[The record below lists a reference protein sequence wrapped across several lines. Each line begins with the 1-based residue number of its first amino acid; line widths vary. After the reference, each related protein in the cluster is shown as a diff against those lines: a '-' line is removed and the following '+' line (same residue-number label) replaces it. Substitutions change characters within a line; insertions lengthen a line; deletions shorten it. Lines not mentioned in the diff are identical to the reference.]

1 MRYYYFNPFSKQ
13 YYFPVGF
20 RNYPIFATFYQPY
33 KSSAKLLWEI
43 WQASSIFRKIFSTNK
58 PEKVLPIEHIRKYV
72 TPCSIL
78 TFNLGTKGIEQKI
91 SILGVERT
99 TNTAFYIKYA
109 TSEIAC
115 KNVFNEGVVLQQL
128 SHLSFVPKLQLNVH
142 KENQFTLIKTTVLK
156 GEKMKHQRIDQQMLT
171 ILFTLSTQKIVSSR
185 NYSSEIRSCFSHG
198 DFCPWNMLVN
208 EGKIELFDWE
218 LAGEYPL
225 GYDLFMYIFQFEFLV
240 NEMNRFDLMLNQNAD
255 AIQQYFKHFEI
266 DNWKPYLKEF
276 SMLKYKL
283 ESEKRNSDLIEPYL
297 KLKEFSNRF

>member
-20 RNYPIFATFYQPY
+20 RNYPIFTTFYQPY
-33 KSSAKLLWEI
+33 KASAKLMWKI
-43 WQASSIFRKIFSTNK
+43 WQTSSIFRKLFSTNK

-99 TNTAFYIKYA
+99 TNAAFYIKYA

-115 KNVFNEGVVLQQL
+115 RNVCNEGIVLQQL

-171 ILFTLSTQKIVSSR
+171 ILFTLSKQKIESSR
-185 NYSSEIRSCFSHG
+185 NYSSEMRSCFSHG

-208 EGKIELFDWE
+208 DGKIELFDWE

-255 AIQQYFKHFEI
+255 VIQQYFQHFEI
-266 DNWKPYLKEF
+266 VDWIPYLQEF
-276 SMLKYKL
+276 SMLKYRL
-283 ESEKRNSDLIEPYL
+283 ESEKRNRDLIESYL
-297 KLKEFSNRF
+297 KLNEFANKI

>member
-20 RNYPIFATFYQPY
+20 RNYPIFTTFYQPY
-33 KSSAKLLWEI
+33 KASAKLMWKI
-43 WQASSIFRKIFSTNK
+43 WQTSSIFRKLFSTNK

-91 SILGVERT
+91 SVLGVERT
-99 TNTAFYIKYA
+99 TNAAFYIKYA
-109 TSEIAC
+109 TSDIAC
-115 KNVFNEGVVLQQL
+115 RNVCNEGVVLQQL
-128 SHLSFVPKLQLNVH
+128 SHLSFVPKLQLNVY

-156 GEKMKHQRIDQQMLT
+156 GEKMKHQRIDQQMLS
-171 ILFTLSTQKIVSSR
+171 ILFTLSRQKIESSR
-185 NYSSEIRSCFSHG
+185 NYSSKMRSCFSHG

-208 EGKIELFDWE
+208 DGKIEVFDWE

-255 AIQQYFKHFEI
+255 VIQQYFQHFEI
-266 DNWKPYLKEF
+266 VDWIPYLQEF
-276 SMLKYKL
+276 SMLKYRL
-283 ESEKRNSDLIEPYL
+283 ESEKRNSDLIESYL
-297 KLKEFSNRF
+297 KLNDFANKI

>member
-20 RNYPIFATFYQPY
+20 RNYPIFTTFYQPY
-33 KSSAKLLWEI
+33 KASAKLMWKI
-43 WQASSIFRKIFSTNK
+43 WQTSSIFRKLFSTNK

-99 TNTAFYIKYA
+99 TNAAFYIKYA
-109 TSEIAC
+109 TSDIAC
-115 KNVFNEGVVLQQL
+115 RNVCNEGIVLQQL

-156 GEKMKHQRIDQQMLT
+156 GEKMKRQRIDQQMLT
-171 ILFTLSTQKIVSSR
+171 ILFTLSRQKIDSCR
-185 NYSSEIRSCFSHG
+185 NYSSEMRSCFSHG

-208 EGKIELFDWE
+208 DGKIEVFDWE

-255 AIQQYFKHFEI
+255 VIQQYFQHFEI
-266 DNWKPYLKEF
+266 VNWTPYLQEF

-283 ESEKRNSDLIEPYL
+283 ESEKRNSDLIESYL
-297 KLKEFSNRF
+297 KLNEFANKI

>member
-20 RNYPIFATFYQPY
+20 RNYPIFTTFYQPY
-33 KSSAKLLWEI
+33 KASAKLMWKI
-43 WQASSIFRKIFSTNK
+43 WQTSSIFRKLFSTNK
-58 PEKVLPIEHIRKYV
+58 PEKFLPIEHIRKYV

-78 TFNLGTKGIEQKI
+78 SFNLGTKGIEQKI
-91 SILGVERT
+91 SVLGVERT
-99 TNTAFYIKYA
+99 TNAAFYIKYA
-109 TSEIAC
+109 TSDIAC
-115 KNVFNEGVVLQQL
+115 RNVCNEGVVLQQL

-156 GEKMKHQRIDQQMLT
+156 GDKMKHQRIDQQMLT
-171 ILFTLSTQKIVSSR
+171 ILFTLSRQKITSNR

-198 DFCPWNMLVN
+198 DFCPWNMLIN
-208 EGKIELFDWE
+208 DGKIELFDWE

-240 NEMNRFDLMLNQNAD
+240 NEMKRFDLMLNQNAD

-266 DNWKPYLKEF
+266 DNWIPYLQEF

-297 KLKEFSNRF
+297 KLKEFSTRI

>member
-1 MRYYYFNPFSKQ
+1 
-13 YYFPVGF
+13 
-20 RNYPIFATFYQPY
+20 
-33 KSSAKLLWEI
+33 
-43 WQASSIFRKIFSTNK
+43 
-58 PEKVLPIEHIRKYV
+58 LPIEHIRKYV

-99 TNTAFYIKYA
+99 TNAAFYIKYA
-109 TSEIAC
+109 TSDIAC
-115 KNVFNEGVVLQQL
+115 RNVCNEGIVLQQL

-156 GEKMKHQRIDQQMLT
+156 GEKMKRQRIDQQMLT
-171 ILFTLSTQKIVSSR
+171 ILFTLSRQKIDSCR
-185 NYSSEIRSCFSHG
+185 NYSSEMRSCFSHG

-208 EGKIELFDWE
+208 DGKIEVFDWE

-255 AIQQYFKHFEI
+255 VIQQYFQHFEI
-266 DNWKPYLKEF
+266 VNWTPYLQEF

-283 ESEKRNSDLIEPYL
+283 ESEKRNSDLIESYL
-297 KLKEFSNRF
+297 KLNEFANKI